1 MATLEKIRSKSG
13 LLIVAIGVA
22 LLAFIVG
29 DALTNSRNL
38 FGDHTTVAKIGGS
51 KIDYTD
57 YQRKREELNQQL
69 EQARRQ
75 NPQQYANFDQ
85 QLLPQMAIDQLV
97 AEKLLDEAVK
107 KTGLRASSE
116 SLRFYVMDNPINPRI
131 QEIIRQLNAS
141 GLSVSTPAQAYEII
155 FNPTRNGLKESDMQ
169 GFQRVWIAMEEETK
183 QIIERQNYQRLLM
196 GTVRANDL
204 DKKALYN
211 DYVATSQ
218 IAYAYHPYG
227 QLKEDEYP
235 VTDAELK
242 NEYNNVRGQFK
253 VDEPTKDVSFI
264 AVNITPSAADRKA
277 SGELAN
283 RTLAMLN
290 DPNGNDKAL
299 RKEGVTFE
307 RRQLR
312 AADIKSPAVR
322 NYITSTSSDTVSMIY
337 NNMSG
342 FKAVRL
348 NNRRQAVDS
357 ITVTIIQVL
366 GEQLPGRVMTALNSG
381 SISIDSVSSRFGA
394 DSIFVQKDQALALF
408 NADGPTR
415 AIEQGQLDSLR
426 KAGGRYISLMSSPQG
441 AVLAK
446 LVKQST
452 PVSIY
457 DFEEITYNLK
467 PSAATIS
474 EETEKLEK
482 FLAENNT
489 PAKFAENAPKSG
501 YNVQD
506 LTFTQSTGA
515 VPRIAGMQQYLPDS
529 RQVVRWV
536 MIDGKPGQVSH
547 VYESKDANAPAL
559 YAVAVNSAYD
569 DYAPLTNS
577 NVKNF
582 VTQRVRRSKAG
593 DKLMNAYN
601 GKTASIESA
610 AQAMGVEPQTSDVFR
625 FGRQAQVRDAKAMGR
640 INGTKADNKV
650 VLVKGDDGVY
660 AFVVKGKNTESFPY
674 TDSSY
679 EQQYMQFV
687 QPNMQEMLL
696 GSKRLENSAY
706 KFEVGE

>member
-1 MATLEKIRSKSG
+1 
-13 LLIVAIGVA
+13 
-22 LLAFIVG
+22 
-29 DALTNSRNL
+29 
-38 FGDHTTVAKIGGS
+38 
-51 KIDYTD
+51 
-57 YQRKREELNQQL
+57 
-69 EQARRQ
+69 
-75 NPQQYANFDQ
+75 QQYANFDQ
-85 QLLPQMAIDQLV
+85 QQLPQMAIDQLV
-97 AEKLLDEAVK
+97 AEKLLDEAVR

-116 SLRFYVMDNPINPRI
+116 SLRFYVMDNPVNPRI
-131 QEIIRQLNAS
+131 QDIIRQLNAS

-183 QIIERQNYQRLLM
+183 QMIERQNYQRLLM
-196 GTVRANDL
+196 GTVRANEL

-227 QLKEDEYP
+227 QLPEDQYP

-242 NEYNNVRGQFK
+242 NEYDNVKGRFK

-264 AVNITPSAADRKA
+264 AVTITPSAADRKA
-277 SGELAN
+277 SSDLAN
-283 RTLAMLN
+283 RTLAQLN
-290 DPNGNDKAL
+290 DSNGNDKAL

-307 RRQLR
+307 HRQLR
-312 AADIKSPAVR
+312 AADIKAPAVR

-357 ITVTIIQVL
+357 VTVTIVQVL
-366 GEQLPGRVMTALNSG
+366 GEQLPTRVMTALNNG
-381 SISIDSVSSRFGA
+381 SVSIDSISSRFGA
-394 DSIFVQKDQALALF
+394 DSIFVQKEQVLALF

-415 AIEQGQLDSLR
+415 AIEQGQLDTLR
-426 KAGGRYISLMSSPQG
+426 QAGGRYVSLMTSPQG

-446 LVKQST
+446 LVKQSA
-452 PVSIY
+452 PVAIY
-457 DFEEITYNLK
+457 DFDEITYNLK
-467 PSAATIS
+467 PSAATIT

-506 LTFTQSTGA
+506 LTFTQSSSA
-515 VPRIAGMQQYLPDS
+515 VPRMMGMQQYLPDS

-536 MIDGKPGQVSH
+536 MIDGKPGQVSR

-569 DYAPLTNS
+569 DYAPLSNA

-582 VTQRVRRSKAG
+582 VTQRVRRAKAG
-593 DKLMNAYN
+593 DKLMNDYQ
-601 GKTASIESA
+601 GKTSTIENA
-610 AQAMGVEPQTSDVFR
+610 AQAMGVEPQSSDVFR
-625 FGRQAQVRDAKAMGR
+625 FGRQGQVRDAKAMGR
-640 INGTKADNKV
+640 INGSKADNKV
-650 VLVKGDDGVY
+650 VLVKGDDGIY
-660 AFVVKGKNTESFPY
+660 AFVVNGNSKEDFKYDDATY
-674 TDSSY
+674 QRQY
-679 EQQYMQFV
+679 QQLF
-687 QPNMQEMLL
+687 QPNMEQMLR
-696 GSKRLENSAY
+696 GSKKLENNVY
-706 KFEVGE
+706 KFEAGD